1 MFRTEKDIVSD
12 PKVKAGTLLS
22 KFIKE
27 IADENTE
34 LVKDSKTG
42 EDREATKAEALARII
57 WKGALG
63 WVDVEEVTDKKG
75 VVTGTKEK
83 RYYPDKTYVNIILD
97 RMEGKAAMGTEKD
110 KGQKAS
116 LVDRISDQAKKR
128 LNVLAGE

>member
-1 MFRTEKDIVSD
+1 VND
-12 PKVKAGTLLS
+12 PKIKASTLLS

-42 EDREATKAEALARII
+42 EGREATKAEALARII
-57 WKGALG
+57 WQGALG
-63 WVDVEEVTDKKG
+63 WIETEDVIKKG
-75 VVTGTKEK
+75 EIVGTKEK
-83 RYYPDKTYVNIILD
+83 IHGPDKTYVNIILD

-110 KGQKAS
+110 KGQKVP

-128 LNVLAGE
+128 LNMLAGG